1 MWANQEIPVR
11 KYHACSS
18 LVSPLKHFCMHVL
31 WERERERERERFL
44 QTHHPRSSSFEYR
57 SSLLLCSTYVREGRA
72 LLQVIKQTAE
82 HLAGGLVLHKE
93 DLAMLINGITNTLN
107 ATWSFWLRPAHVYSQ
122 EVLERRELRYKKKTH
137 THTGSIDESLL
148 SSSVTVA
155 FFFFFCTSA
164 ILVSPSL

>member
-1 MWANQEIPVR
+1 
-11 KYHACSS
+11 
-18 LVSPLKHFCMHVL
+18 
-31 WERERERERERFL
+31 
-44 QTHHPRSSSFEYR
+44 
-57 SSLLLCSTYVREGRA
+57 
-72 LLQVIKQTAE
+72 
-82 HLAGGLVLHKE
+82 VLHKE

-155 FFFFFCTSA
+155 VFFLFLYLSYTSLPFPLIFSSCA
-164 ILVSPSL
+164 G

>member
-1 MWANQEIPVR
+1 M
-11 KYHACSS
+11 
-18 LVSPLKHFCMHVL
+18 
-31 WERERERERERFL
+31 RERERERFL

-137 THTGSIDESLL
+137 THRIDRWILTII
-148 SSSVTVA
+148 VGHGG
-155 FFFFFCTSA
+155 FFFLFLYLSYTSLPFPLIFSSCA
-164 ILVSPSL
+164 G